1 MKKSISF
8 LLILTMLCNFSFP
21 AFAVDNKNSTMVEVS
36 ADVRDFLV
44 TNEESIPPLDAS
56 DMQSLSRSTS
66 TLNTSTRSAWV
77 AETETILEESYAQEV
92 SAVFETTDYIVFT
105 FDAPETIIENVGYV
119 DRVEY
124 IKPESANASSTY
136 QTKIAYM
143 YGWLD
148 GYYPVEEHTGKWSA
162 LKDILLTVAGFSEKL
177 TIYTTAIT
185 VMGIAAD
192 YFKGP
197 ETVKAGTTTQYYVLN
212 KIGQIKSTLTGM
224 WEPWAYVGSRRCFYR
239 TLVEEEVGTTNYWKT
254 VKVKETTPNSLTNP
268 TNADKTDKK
277 LYFDNNSKIIQKA
290 IEGYTYDRAYMDVY
304 GWTIQF
310 SDTIPN

>member
-1 MKKSISF
+1 MKKTISF
-8 LLILTMLCNFSFP
+8 LLILIMLCTMSIP
-21 AFAVDNKNSTMVEVS
+21 AFAVDNTSSTTLEMS
-36 ADVRDFLV
+36 ADVQDFLT
-44 TNEESIPPLDAS
+44 TNEESMPLLDAS
-56 DMQSLSRSTS
+56 DVQSLSGSTS

-77 AETETILEESYAQEV
+77 AETEVILEESYAQEV

-119 DRVEY
+119 DKVEY
-124 IKPESANASSTY
+124 VKPESVNASSTY

-148 GYYPVEEHTGKWSA
+148 GYYPLEEQTGKWSA
-162 LKDILLTVAGFSEKL
+162 IKDVLLTVAGFAEKL

-185 VMGIAAD
+185 VMEIAAD

-197 ETVKAGTTTQYYVLN
+197 ETVKASNTTQYYVLN

-239 TLVEEEVGTTNYWKT
+239 TLIEEEVGTTNYWRT
-254 VKVKETTPNSLTNP
+254 VGVEETIPNSLTNP

-277 LYFDNNSKIIQKA
+277 LYFDNNSMIIKKA

-304 GWTIQF
+304 GWTTQF